1 MQNIKPIVILSVIVM
16 SFNCPE
22 LFASMGGGMPWEDP
36 LDQITESLTGPV
48 ARSVGLIALAATGL
62 ALAMGEAG
70 GLFKRLVQVVFGLS
84 IAFSAASW
92 GMSLFGTSS
101 GALL

>member
-1 MQNIKPIVILSVIVM
+1 MRHIKPLMVLGTIIM
-16 SFNCPE
+16 SSICLE
-22 LFASMGGGMPWEDP
+22 LFASDTGMPWEDP
-36 LDQITESLTGPV
+36 LNQITDSLTGPV

-70 GLFKRLVQVVFGLS
+70 GLFRRLVQVVFGLS

-92 GMSLFGTSS
+92 GMSLFGTAS
-101 GALL
+101 GVLL

>member
-1 MQNIKPIVILSVIVM
+1 MKSIKMMSVLGFLAM
-16 SFNCPE
+16 CCMCPE
-22 LFASMGGGMPWEDP
+22 LFASDTGMPWEDP
-36 LDQITESLTGPV
+36 LNQITNSLTGPV
-48 ARSVGLIALAATGL
+48 ARSVGLIALAAAGL

-70 GLFKRLVQVVFGLS
+70 GIFRRLVQVVFGLS

-92 GMSLFGTSS
+92 GISLFGTAS

>member
-1 MQNIKPIVILSVIVM
+1 MPIRPIIALMAIVV
-16 SFNCPE
+16 FLICPE
-22 LFASMGGGMPWEDP
+22 LLASDSGMPWEDP
-36 LDQITESLTGPV
+36 LNQITDSLTGPV

-70 GLFKRLVQVVFGLS
+70 GIFRRLVQVVFGLS

-92 GMSLFGTSS
+92 GMSLFGTAS

>member
-1 MQNIKPIVILSVIVM
+1 MRQIKPLIVLATVM
-16 SFNCPE
+16 ITTVCCE
-22 LFASMGGGMPWEDP
+22 LFASDTGMPWEDP
-36 LDQITESLTGPV
+36 LNQITDSLTGPV

-70 GLFKRLVQVVFGLS
+70 GIFRRLVQVVFGLS

-92 GMSLFGTSS
+92 GMDLFGTAS

>member
-1 MQNIKPIVILSVIVM
+1 MPIRPVIALTVIVV
-16 SFNCPE
+16 FLICPE
-22 LFASMGGGMPWEDP
+22 LLASDSGMPWEDP
-36 LDQITESLTGPV
+36 LNQITDSLTGPV

-70 GLFKRLVQVVFGLS
+70 GIFRRLVQVVFGLS

-92 GMSLFGTSS
+92 GMSLFGTAS

>member
-1 MQNIKPIVILSVIVM
+1 MKNIKPVIVL
-16 SFNCPE
+16 STVAIAFICPE
-22 LFASMGGGMPWEDP
+22 LLASDTGMPWEEP
-36 LDQITESLTGPV
+36 LSQITDSLTGPV

-70 GLFKRLVQVVFGLS
+70 GIFRRLVQVVFGLS

-92 GMSLFGTSS
+92 GMSLFGTAS

>member
-1 MQNIKPIVILSVIVM
+1 MEKLRPIIVFSALII
-16 SFNCPE
+16 SFICPE
-22 LFASMGGGMPWEDP
+22 LLASDSGMPWEDP
-36 LDQITESLTGPV
+36 LNQITDSLTGPV

-70 GLFKRLVQVVFGLS
+70 GIFRRLVQVVFGLS

-92 GMSLFGTSS
+92 GMSLFGTAS

>member
-1 MQNIKPIVILSVIVM
+1 MHNIKPMVVLTAIVM
-16 SFNCPE
+16 SFICPE
-22 LFASMGGGMPWEDP
+22 LFASDTGMPWEDP
-36 LDQITESLTGPV
+36 LNQITDSLTGPV

-92 GMSLFGTSS
+92 GMGLFGTSS

>member
-1 MQNIKPIVILSVIVM
+1 MRHIKPLVVLATIMITTVCS
-16 SFNCPE
+16 E
-22 LFASMGGGMPWEDP
+22 LFASDTGMPWEDP
-36 LDQITESLTGPV
+36 LNQITDSLTGPV
-48 ARSVGLIALAATGL
+48 ARSVGLLALASTGL

-70 GLFKRLVQVVFGLS
+70 GIFRRLVQVVFGLS

-92 GMSLFGTSS
+92 GMTLFGTAS